1 MPHIVLE
8 GKLDFELIHTLFEKA
23 ILKFETDNSLIKFE
37 DSFLSHSKDII
48 LIETIV
54 IENAI
59 SQRYYI
65 QLLKKESKPLH
76 QKPSLQITIRL
87 DPLTDPK
94 NKSDLVKRS
103 LVYIAKKVM
112 INYKESEILITKTN
126 LQEFLK

>member
-54 IENAI
+54 IENAT

-76 QKPSLQITIRL
+76 QKSLLQITIRL

-94 NKSDLVKRS
+94 NKSDLIKRS

-112 INYKESEILITKTN
+112 INYKESDILITKTN